1 MTKEQYLIEKNNQ
14 LRQQL
19 TPENEK
25 FYSDLLLYVRLH
37 SFSQDQEAIESK
49 LLEILQDILDAQ
61 ADYISAKQY
70 FGKDPKKLADD
81 LLRQFP
87 KSISK
92 FFKGFAFV
100 FVIYS
105 FFFSLPSMTLPNSTF
120 DIG

>member
-61 ADYISAKQY
+61 TDYISAKQY

-87 KSISK
+87 KSI
-92 FFKGFAFV
+92 
-100 FVIYS
+100 
-105 FFFSLPSMTLPNSTF
+105 
-120 DIG
+120 